1 MNIPEHNPALD
12 LSFERFVDLPPETLW
27 AAWTQPELLT
37 PWFCPRP
44 WQTIACE
51 IDLRPGGIF
60 STVMRS
66 PEGQEFPGV
75 GCYLEVLPN
84 RRLVWTNA
92 LAPGFRPVP
101 ASEVANFFFFTGI
114 VTFTPQGSGTLYG
127 ARVVHGTPDD
137 CHKHAAMGFEQ
148 GWGKA
153 LDQLVEFMKSRG

>member
-1 MNIPEHNPALD
+1 MNPPDHNPALD
-12 LSFERFVDLPPETLW
+12 LSFERHVELPPEKLW
-27 AAWTQPELLT
+27 AAWTTPELLM

-44 WQTIACE
+44 WETIACE

-75 GCYLEVLPN
+75 GCYLELVTS

-101 ASEVANFFFFTGI
+101 AKEVEGFFFFTGI
-114 VTFTPQGSGTLYG
+114 VTFMPQGSGTLYG
-127 ARVVHGTPDD
+127 ARVVHGTAED
-137 CHKHAAMGFEQ
+137 CQKHAALGFEQ
-148 GWGKA
+148 GWSKA
-153 LDQLVEFMKSRG
+153 LDQLVEFMQDR